1 MPSESMAGLRK
12 AAVFLV
18 SIGEDIS
25 AEILKR
31 LEEDEIQ
38 EVSKEIAELQ
48 NVDLKQ
54 QEAVFE
60 EFQQMNMAT
69 EYIRRGGVD
78 FAKKVLLKSLAPDQA
93 RRIIDRLQKQLENT
107 SGFQALRKVDPQQL
121 SKFIQ
126 HEHPQTIALILAHL
140 DASQAAEAFGALP
153 ENLRANVAI
162 RLASLRE
169 ISPDVIRRVSNILE
183 ERLESVTSYNIDDLG
198 GIATVAEIFNRMD
211 RSVGKNILEQ
221 VEMENPELAAQ
232 VKSLMFV
239 FDDILFL
246 VDDSGIREILKRVDN
261 KLLTLALKGCN
272 DQMKTKFFKNMS
284 KRAVEMIEEEME
296 YMGPVR
302 IKDVDQAQHEITE
315 IVRKLDEE
323 GTLNIGGGEEEYV
336 E

>member
-1 MPSESMAGLRK
+1 MAVEGMSGLRK
-12 AAVFLV
+12 AAIFLV
-18 SIGEDIS
+18 AIGEEVS
-25 AEILKR
+25 SEILKR

-38 EVSKEIAELQ
+38 EVSREITELQ
-48 NVDLKQ
+48 NVDIKQ
-54 QEAVFE
+54 QEVVFE

-69 EYIRRGGVD
+69 EYIRRGGLD

-126 HEHPQTIALILAHL
+126 HEHPQTISLILAHL
-140 DASQAAEAFGALP
+140 DSSQAAEAFGALP

-169 ISPDVIRRVSNILE
+169 ISPDVIRRVSSILE
-183 ERLESVTSYNIDDLG
+183 ERLESVTSYNIEDLG

-211 RSVGKNILEQ
+211 RSVGKTILEQ
-221 VEMENPELAAQ
+221 VEMESPELAAQ
-232 VKSLMFV
+232 IKSLMFV
-239 FDDILFL
+239 FDDILFM
-246 VDDSGIREILKRVDN
+246 VDDGGIREILKRVDN
-261 KLLTLALKGCN
+261 KVLTLALKGGSE
-272 DQMKTKFFKNMS
+272 QLRAKFFKSMS
-284 KRAVEMIEEEME
+284 KRAVDMIKEEME

-302 IKDVDQAQHEITE
+302 VKDVDQAQHEITE
-315 IVRKLDEE
+315 VVRKLDEE

-336 E
+336 V

>member
-1 MPSESMAGLRK
+1 MPGIRK
-12 AAVFLV
+12 AALFLV
-18 SIGEDIS
+18 AVGEEVS

-38 EVSKEIAELQ
+38 ELTKEISNVQ
-48 NVDLKQ
+48 NIDIKQ
-54 QEAVFE
+54 QEAIFE
-60 EFQQMNMAT
+60 EFQQMSLAT
-69 EYIRRGGVD
+69 EYMRRGGID

-93 RRIIDRLQKQLENT
+93 RRIIDRLQKQVEST

-121 SKFIQ
+121 SKFVQ
-126 HEHPQTIALILAHL
+126 HEHPQTIALIMAHL

-162 RLASLRE
+162 RLASLKE

-183 ERLESVTSYNIDDLG
+183 ERLESVTSYNVADLG
-198 GIATVAEIFNRMD
+198 GISTVAEIFNRMD

-221 VEMENPELAAQ
+221 VEMESPELAVQ
-232 VKSLMFV
+232 IKGLMFV
-239 FDDILFL
+239 FDDILFM
-246 VDDSGIREILKRVDN
+246 VDDAGIREILKRVDN
-261 KLLTLALKGCN
+261 KLLTLALKGSN
-272 DQMKTKFFKNMS
+272 EQLKAKFFKNMS

-302 IKDVDQAQHEITE
+302 VKDVDQSQHEITE

-323 GTLNIGGGEEEYV
+323 GTLSIGGGEEEYV
-336 E
+336 V